1 MGVTRPLYNTIG
13 SGYGAVRQPD
23 PRIAAQIRLAIGDA
37 NTLVNVGAGS
47 GSYEPDDVL
56 TVAVEPSDVMVAQRS
71 PVAAPVVR
79 ARAEQ
84 LPFRD
89 GAFDVAMA
97 IFTVHHWSDPVLG
110 IAELQRVSQR
120 QVVMTWDPTIFEK
133 TFWFA
138 RDYLPRGLQSD
149 EPGTA
154 GLIAS
159 MLGGPASEQPVLVPA
174 DCTDGFYAAYWAR
187 PEAFLDPAVRAGI
200 SALAL
205 EDEKVVADAVD
216 RLAADLRSGAWD
228 DKYGQLRDI
237 ATLDVGYRL
246 IVTE

>member
-13 SGYGAVRQPD
+13 SGYNAVRQPD
-23 PRIAAQIRLAIGDA
+23 PRIAAQIRLALGDA

-71 PVAAPVVR
+71 PVAAPVVQ

-120 QVVMTWDPTIFEK
+120 QIVMTWDPTIFEK
-133 TFWFA
+133 AFWFA

-154 GLIAS
+154 RLIAS
-159 MLGGPASEQPVLVPA
+159 MLSPSVNVASPFPCQRTAPTGSMPRTGRVQ
-174 DCTDGFYAAYWAR
+174 R
-187 PEAFLDPAVRAGI
+187 PTWTQQCVRG
-200 SALAL
+200 
-205 EDEKVVADAVD
+205 
-216 RLAADLRSGAWD
+216 
-228 DKYGQLRDI
+228 
-237 ATLDVGYRL
+237 
-246 IVTE
+246 